1 MYPSLKRSAATVT
14 ARRSCATCAWPLR
27 RLAAIATASILAA
40 CATAN
45 DPAPAAAP
53 AAAGQTYAGWYMQ
66 RAGQGSFQPCGAAR
80 PLRVTSSADLP
91 ARARTFGLDENVPI
105 HVRVTGVVSGSVIA
119 ISRVEQFGSP
129 VPVRDCALTG
139 VVVPQP

>member
-1 MYPSLKRSAATVT
+1 MYSSPKRSAATGI
-14 ARRSCATCAWPLR
+14 ARRRYATREWLR
-27 RLAAIATASILAA
+27 WRLAAITAAGLLAA
-40 CATAN
+40 CAAAT
-45 DPAPAAAP
+45 DPASEAAP
-53 AAAGQTYAGWYMQ
+53 AAAGQAYAGWYMQ

-91 ARARTFGLDENVPI
+91 ARARAFGLDENVPI
-105 HVRVTGVVSGSVIA
+105 HVRVTGTVSGNAIA